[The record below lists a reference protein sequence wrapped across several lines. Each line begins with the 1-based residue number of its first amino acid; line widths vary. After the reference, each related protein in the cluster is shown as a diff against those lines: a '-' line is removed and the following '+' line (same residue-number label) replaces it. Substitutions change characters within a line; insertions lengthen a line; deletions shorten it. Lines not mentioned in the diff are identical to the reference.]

1 MLLEEFIEQT
11 NAAETPDDVFAY
23 YCRALAKLGFDKV
36 VYTLITDH
44 MQINRKAGHAIKGNY
59 PEGWMQYYTAKN
71 YYKMDP
77 VVRYAF
83 KTSAPFTWK
92 ELEHSGL
99 FSKPQLQILSEAE
112 EAGITNGIGV
122 PLYGA
127 RGEMAGVG
135 LASSVPDVN
144 TDANTLSKLKLLTEQ
159 FHLAYCRKHPTVP
172 EEVVHLTNREIE
184 MLKWW
189 ASGKTAAEIGII
201 LNCSEINVKKH
212 IQNIYHKLNVNS
224 KIIAIVKAIWLGII
238 PLDCIKLGD

>member
-23 YCRALAKLGFDKV
+23 YCQALAKLGFDKV

-44 MQINRKAGHAIKGNY
+44 MQINLKAGHAIKGNY
-59 PEGWMQYYTAKN
+59 PEDWMQHYTARD
-71 YYKMDP
+71 YYKIDP
-77 VVRYAF
+77 VVKYAF

-92 ELEHSGL
+92 QLETARL
-99 FSKPQLQILSEAE
+99 FSKPQLQILSEAR
-112 EAGITNGIGV
+112 EAGVTNGVGV
-122 PLYGA
+122 PLFGA

-135 LASSVPDVN
+135 LASSVVDIN

-159 FHLAYCRKHPTVP
+159 FHLAYCQKHPTVP
-172 EEVVHLTNREIE
+172 EEVVHLTEREIE

-212 IQNIYHKLNVNS
+212 IQNIYNKLNANS
-224 KIIAIVKAIWLGII
+224 KIVAIVKAIWLGLI
-238 PLDCIKLGD
+238 PLDCIKLG